1 MEQALDRKD
10 ELDDEIEKIK
20 KEKEPLEAE
29 FEAIKNE
36 LDKKNDNI
44 ATLKVGIEADK
55 NERVEEKERQDKE
68 YE

>member
-29 FEAIKNE
+29 FETIKNE